1 MNLTRITLTN
11 VMKTSV
17 PIFVLFCGLLP
28 AQNVTPLWSR
38 GYAVIPTPRSV
49 NLEDGEIEIDSR
61 WAIVPAGVDAQEIS
75 VRTLRSDLADWH
87 RVHLNTAA
95 QSDYAIRLSVR
106 PGTVT
111 TGAEAG
117 IEPQAYRLHVGDR
130 SVEVTG
136 NGAPGLF
143 YGVQTLLQ
151 LLKRGPSG
159 ALLLPKGTIEDW
171 PKLQLRFLHWDTKHH
186 QDRIETLKR
195 YLDWSARFKVNM
207 IGFELEDKFEYPSH
221 PVIGAPGAFTTRE
234 LQEIVSYALERH
246 IQVVP
251 QIQAPAHM
259 CYVLKHPEFA
269 DLRSDASNYQSCMCD
284 PKALDLIFS
293 MYDDVIAATPGV
305 DYVFVSTDEVY
316 YAGNCAKCSP
326 PYNPQNRSLAWV
338 EFVQKAH
345 AHLARRGR
353 KMLVWAEFPL
363 LPEHVKLL
371 PADIIDGEA
380 TFMPQENERGMRQ
393 LAYTSMQGA
402 ELLFPSHLSLD
413 GRRGHL
419 EEAFETIRS
428 GKHWQGNP
436 IGSYGAAWDDSGLH
450 NETFWL
456 GWSAAARYGWNP
468 GTPALDQHVAEFMR
482 VYYGSGTNGM
492 VDVYRMMQQ
501 QARAWERT
509 WDRILSKVILT
520 RYGGYFGKGIS
531 THRVDMTLSLPYI
544 NDLPDW
550 FPDPFWTDRYQDWLS
565 QAKLRA
571 SENDRLI
578 EALQTQMGLA
588 DRNRYNLEV
597 FLSLARF
604 MGHHWRLF
612 LDLAQAEEQI
622 KQGQALASDGHAA
635 QAVNQLSAAFNTVD
649 QLRKDGLKTFED
661 LQTVFEK
668 SRYPKGRSVGGRQFV
683 HVFDDVKDHFADRR
697 ADLSY
702 MLAPEDSL
710 GLDLW
715 LKELARSIALYA
727 KENNVPFAP
736 ASK

>member
-1 MNLTRITLTN
+1 MTN
-11 VMKTSV
+11 VIRKFL
-17 PIFVLFCGLLP
+17 PILVLSCQFCGLLA
-28 AQNVTPLWSR
+28 AQNATSFWGR

-49 NLEDGEIEIDSR
+49 NLESGDIEIDSR
-61 WAIVPAGVDAQEIS
+61 WAIVPEGIDAQEIS
-75 VRTLRSDLADWH
+75 VRTLRRDLGEWH
-87 RVHLNTAA
+87 RLRLNTSA
-95 QSDYAIRLSVR
+95 QNDYVIRLSVR
-106 PGTVT
+106 PGTVM
-111 TGAEAG
+111 TGAGAE
-117 IEPQAYRLHVGDR
+117 IEKQAYRLHIGGHAI
-130 SVEVTG
+130 EVTG

-151 LLKRGPSG
+151 LVKRDPSG
-159 ALLLPKGTIEDW
+159 SLILPKGTIEDW

-234 LQEIVSYALERH
+234 LQEIVSYGLERH

-269 DLRSDASNYQSCMCD
+269 GLRSDASNYQSCMCD
-284 PKALDLIFS
+284 PKALELIFS

-316 YAGNCAKCSP
+316 YAGNCAKCLR
-326 PYNPQNRSLAWV
+326 PYNPENRSLAWV

-345 AHLARRGR
+345 EHLTKRGR

-363 LPEHVKLL
+363 LPGHVKLL
-371 PADIIDGEA
+371 PADIIDGEG
-380 TFMPQENERGMRQ
+380 TFIPEENERGMRQ

-402 ELLFPSHLSLD
+402 ELLFPNHLSID

-468 GTPALDQHVAEFMR
+468 GTPALEQHVAEFMR
-482 VYYGSGTNGM
+482 VYYGSGAAGM
-492 VDVYRMMQQ
+492 ADVYRMMQE

-509 WDRILSKVILT
+509 WDRVPSKVVLT

-531 THRVDMTLSLPYI
+531 THRVDLTLPLPYI

-550 FPDPFWTDRYQDWLS
+550 FPDPFWTDRYKDWL
-565 QAKLRA
+565 AEAGLRA
-571 SENDRLI
+571 AENHRLI
-578 EALQTQMGLA
+578 EALQAQLGLV

-597 FLSLARF
+597 FLALARF

-622 KQGQALASDGHAA
+622 KQGQALALNDHAA
-635 QAVNQLSAAFNTVD
+635 QAVSVILGAYSTVD
-649 QLRKDGLKTFED
+649 QLRKDGVQTFAD
-661 LQTVFEK
+661 LRTVFEK
-668 SRYPKGRSVGGRQFV
+668 SCYPKGRSVNGRQFV

-697 ADLSY
+697 PDLSF
-702 MLAPEDSL
+702 MMAPEESL
-710 GLDLW
+710 GLDSW
-715 LKELARSIALYA
+715 LKDLAQSISLYA
-727 KENNVPFAP
+727 KENNVPLAARSF
-736 ASK
+736 